1 MRATLAAIGAVLL
14 WVVAGLSAA
23 ATEDQAGSDLLPRV
37 SGLGHGV
44 HGARVRLV
52 MDVAPVPA
60 FAAFTLRSPDR
71 LVIDF
76 PALDWALPDLDPSQI
91 PYIDGIRYGLFR
103 ADRARIVL
111 DLSEPVALERIF
123 TEPPRGSEP
132 GKLVMDLSPVDR
144 AAFDA
149 RAGLPEHARWT
160 STPPPVPEPDHGEIV
175 VAIDPG
181 HGGVDPGASWGRMTE
196 KDVVMGFAKVLA
208 EEIRRR
214 PGMTPYL
221 IRDKDE
227 FVPLAERVARA
238 HRAGANAFLS
248 IHADSLLEGGA
259 SGMSLY
265 KLSRTGSDKSATR
278 LAERENRSDLL
289 AGADLSGE
297 SDALAR
303 LLVEL
308 AQRGTTEET
317 AKLAMSILDALQGQL
332 KLLRTRPLRAGNF
345 RVLKAPDIPSLLVE
359 LGFLDNKADRKRLND
374 PEWRAKAAS
383 RIAQGIDDWAQVASP
398 GFLSPR

>member
-1 MRATLAAIGAVLL
+1 MRSYWTALAAILL
-14 WVVAGLSAA
+14 WVVGSMPALAEAEPALPKVTGL
-23 ATEDQAGSDLLPRV
+23 T
-37 SGLGHGV
+37 HGT

-60 FAAFTLRSPDR
+60 FAAFTLRNPDR
-71 LVIDF
+71 MVIDF
-76 PALDWALPDLDPSQI
+76 PALDWALPNLDPTKI
-91 PYIDGIRYGLFR
+91 PYVDDVRYGLFR
-103 ADRARIVL
+103 ADRARIVM
-111 DLSEPVALERIF
+111 DLSEPVLLERIF

-132 GKLVMDLSPVDR
+132 GKLVLDLSPVSR
-144 AAFDA
+144 AIFDA
-149 RAGLPEHARWT
+149 KAGLPEHARWDAA
-160 STPPPVPEPDHGEIV
+160 PPPVPEPDSGEIV

-181 HGGVDPGASWGRMTE
+181 HGGVDPGATFGKMTE
-196 KDVVMGFAKVLA
+196 KRVVMEFARVLA
-208 EEIRRR
+208 DEIRRR

-221 IRDKDE
+221 VRDKDE

-238 HRAGANAFLS
+238 HRAGANVFLS
-248 IHADSLLEGGA
+248 IHADRLIEGGA

-265 KLSRTGSDKSATR
+265 KLSRTGSDAAAVK
-278 LAERENRSDLL
+278 LAERENRADLL

-317 AKLAMSILDALQGQL
+317 GKLAESILGALKGEL

-345 RVLKAPDIPSLLVE
+345 RVLKAPDVPSLLVE
-359 LGFLDNKADRKRLND
+359 LGFMDNRSDRKRLAD
-374 PEWRAKAAS
+374 PEWRKKAAT

-398 GFLSPR
+398 GFLDPR